1 LSYLLDTNA
10 CIALLNGAPESVSD
24 RFDQAIAGGDSVAI
38 PSVVAFELWYGA
50 AKSARRKF
58 NADRLDAFFASP
70 VPLLAFDQAD
80 ARAAGELRARLEA
93 RGGPIGPY
101 DLLIAGA
108 ALARGLTLVTAN
120 LREFSRVPG
129 LAWEDWAR
137 A

>member
-10 CIALLNGAPESVSD
+10 CIALLNGAPASVGD
-24 RFDQAIAGGDSVAI
+24 RFERAVAGGESVAI

-58 NADRLDAFFASP
+58 NTERLKAFFASP
-70 VPLLAFDQAD
+70 VPLLSFDQED

-129 LAWEDWAR
+129 LAWEDWGR
-137 A
+137 G